1 MKTDKISETLEI
13 ITVEDS
19 TIEVFVTNVNTESE
33 AEVILSKLR
42 KKFSELDFSLDLEDC
57 DKVLRVEGF
66 RLNVEEIQTL
76 LKINGFACDVMKE

>member
-13 ITVEDS
+13 VTIEDS

-42 KKFSELDFSLDLEDC
+42 KKFSELHFSLDHEDC

-66 RLNVEEIQTL
+66 HLNVEEIQTL
-76 LKINGFACDVMKE
+76 LKINGFTSDVMNE